1 MWDGVTLCRR
11 GADTASQY
19 QPSLLRGTD
28 LAVQPKILSSEEN
41 IYVTSTKKTSTRQR
55 SSAAIMIS
63 SFKRLLRLMTC
74 TAFHLHHLWDHHL
87 CTRATLPTSGAR
99 LTERGWDQQQGHP
112 TRRQI
117 SPIANAANVKR
128 ERRSGSGNPCA
139 HRLTQRHNTLLPLYP
154 TGWLLSDSSF
164 MQLTGGKQSVP
175 ERSFPPAL
183 TFVCL
188 SQAV

>member
-1 MWDGVTLCRR
+1 MWDGVRLCRR

-99 LTERGWDQQQGHP
+99 LTERGWTSSKVTPHGGKFP
-112 TRRQI
+112 
-117 SPIANAANVKR
+117 
-128 ERRSGSGNPCA
+128 RSLMRLMSNGSGGA
-139 HRLTQRHNTLLPLYP
+139 DQEIRVHTDSHRGTTHCCHYIPLAGFYLTLHLC
-154 TGWLLSDSSF
+154 S
-164 MQLTGGKQSVP
+164 
-175 ERSFPPAL
+175 
-183 TFVCL
+183 
-188 SQAV
+188 